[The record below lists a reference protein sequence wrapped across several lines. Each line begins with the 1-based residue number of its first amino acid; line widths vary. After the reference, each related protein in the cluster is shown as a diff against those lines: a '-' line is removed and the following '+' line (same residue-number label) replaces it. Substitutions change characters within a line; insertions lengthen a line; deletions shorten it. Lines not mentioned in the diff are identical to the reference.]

1 MSEQAEGPGQRRAIR
16 SFVLRQGRK
25 THGQTRALNQLWPQF
40 GLTPDAVPDPA
51 SWFGRD
57 AALVLEIG
65 FGNGRAL
72 IECARNDPERNY
84 LGIEVHQPGVGQL
97 LLGIEEHGLGNV
109 RAFNHDAVEVLKQ
122 NIPADAVDEV
132 RIWFPDPWHKKKH
145 HKRRLI
151 QSAFVQLLTQRLKP
165 GGLLHLATDWV
176 PYAEWMSEV
185 LAAQP
190 ALRNLAAPELYSERP
205 EWRPQ
210 THFETRGQRLGHEVR
225 DLLYRKVDSA

>member
-1 MSEQAEGPGQRRAIR
+1 MNGEGKDFDKSRSRSKERPPRRDKDR
-16 SFVLRQGRK
+16 GDDR
-25 THGQTRALNQLWPQF
+25 
-40 GLTPDAVPDPA
+40 
-51 SWFGRD
+51 
-57 AALVLEIG
+57 
-65 FGNGRAL
+65 
-72 IECARNDPERNY
+72 
-84 LGIEVHQPGVGQL
+84 
-97 LLGIEEHGLGNV
+97 
-109 RAFNHDAVEVLKQ
+109 
-122 NIPADAVDEV
+122 
-132 RIWFPDPWHKKKH
+132 HKKKH